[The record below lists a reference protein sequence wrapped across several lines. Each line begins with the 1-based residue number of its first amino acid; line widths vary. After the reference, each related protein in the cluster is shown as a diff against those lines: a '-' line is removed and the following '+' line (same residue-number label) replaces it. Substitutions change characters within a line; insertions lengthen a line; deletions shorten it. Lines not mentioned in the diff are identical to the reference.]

1 MAGPW
6 CRLCIYPCLRYPFLL
21 FAFFLSLCFFVS
33 QYFLYSIFF
42 RGIILIWFIMGY
54 KREEISEYHAEL
66 VPYLRSWGLREFHDE
81 ASYYDWQRATLS
93 KEELR
98 DFQRL
103 IEHRYG
109 GEDVKGDIEFYDELA
124 RRDLIPVLYSQ
135 RFHYFLT
142 IGTSVCRR
150 IAPARQVLDFGC
162 GVGIL
167 TIFFAQQ
174 HPGVEFVGIDR
185 SSRSI
190 EMACLEAEKRRIRNV
205 RFEISQVPPQQILG
219 TYDLIL
225 STHALFQAER
235 EPGLPSRTWK
245 TFQRA
250 GDLQRQE
257 QMEVLTG
264 MQGRLDALL
273 WALGPMGR
281 MILFEKTW
289 NLGRR
294 VLFQRALDARGL
306 FPISSPVFCRYRS
319 VDEEVID
326 GPLYEVARLSY
337 GVETFEW
344 NEEPY
349 RAPGETLYRCIG
361 LAAERMGQVLVTDQV
376 SASISGVH
384 SKMGAWLFRFGLW
397 EEIVA
402 WGLCEHSSGLTG
414 LVIGGE
420 ADRDLLYQL
429 VETVTHITESDFQQ
443 LVHDFWGS
451 MIHAAEDPSLPC
463 YENHHPSAQIIYE
476 GLPSKCIQQET
487 TFQVGGGREMHIELG
502 TTTHLTYLYCANTFD
517 QRQLVLID
525 KGRAQVLS
533 KYYRESLQRPHG
545 PPA

>member
-1 MAGPW
+1 
-6 CRLCIYPCLRYPFLL
+6 
-21 FAFFLSLCFFVS
+21 
-33 QYFLYSIFF
+33 
-42 RGIILIWFIMGY
+42 MGY

-66 VPYLRSWGLREFHDE
+66 FPYLQSWGLREFHDE
-81 ASYYDWQRATLS
+81 ASYYDWQRETLS

-109 GEDVKGDIEFYDELA
+109 GEDVMGDIEFYDELA
-124 RRDLIPVLYSQ
+124 RQDLIPVLYSQ

-142 IGTSVCRR
+142 IGTSVCHR

-167 TIFFAQQ
+167 TLFFAQQ

-205 RFEISQVPPQQILG
+205 RFEISQVPSQQIPG

-235 EPGLPSRTWK
+235 DPGLPSRTWK

-257 QMEVLTG
+257 QMEVVTG
-264 MQGRLDALL
+264 IQGRLDALL
-273 WALGPMGR
+273 GVLGPMGR
-281 MILFEKTW
+281 IILFEKTW

-294 VLFQRALDARGL
+294 IFFQRALDARGL
-306 FPISSPVFCRYRS
+306 FPISSPAFCRYRS

-326 GPLYEVARLSY
+326 GPLYEVARLSH
-337 GVETFEW
+337 GVETVEW

-349 RAPGETLYRCIG
+349 WAPGETLYRCIG
-361 LAAERMGQVLVTDQV
+361 IAAERMGQVLAVDQV
-376 SASISGVH
+376 SETVSGAH
-384 SKMGAWLFRFGLW
+384 SRMGSWIFRFGLW
-397 EEIVA
+397 KEALA
-402 WGLCEHSSGLTG
+402 WGLCQHSSGLTG
-414 LVIGGE
+414 LVIGGD
-420 ADRDLLYQL
+420 ADRELLHQL
-429 VETVTHITESDFQQ
+429 VETVAHITESDFEQ
-443 LVHDFWGS
+443 LVQDFWGS
-451 MIHAAEDPSLPC
+451 MTPAGQDQSMPC

-476 GLPSKCIQQET
+476 ALPSKHIQQES
-487 TFQVGGGREMHIELG
+487 TFQDGEGREMHIELG
-502 TTTHLTYLYCANTFD
+502 TTSHLTYLYCANSFD

-525 KGRAQVLS
+525 EARAQVLS
-533 KYYRESLQRPHG
+533 EYYHESFRHPQG